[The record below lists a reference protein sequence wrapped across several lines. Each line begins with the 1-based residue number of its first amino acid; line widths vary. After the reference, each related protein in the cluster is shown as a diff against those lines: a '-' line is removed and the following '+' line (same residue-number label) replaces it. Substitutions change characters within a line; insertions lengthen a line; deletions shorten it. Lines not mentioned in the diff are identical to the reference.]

1 MRSTPLFAAA
11 ACAAVAL
18 PGQADST
25 YVALGDS
32 ITFGETD
39 LRYIQSDGDQG
50 YVELYADY
58 LGSIRGERP
67 NVVNLAIDGE
77 TADSFMDNTG
87 RVPPVVGRTDVP
99 LQLQNTSY
107 QPDDRPP
114 QQELFRRTVADQRAM
129 GNTIDTVS
137 ITLGFN
143 DLATVVPMPNS
154 LELIDPTLAAYR
166 ESYGEVLA
174 GIREELPD
182 ADLFVLGYFNPF
194 PANPESPAAPVFAE
208 GGPQLNAIIQDLAA
222 EYDGF
227 YVDTATPF
235 LGREAELTFIDENP
249 AGTEVP
255 EPHPFGSGIA
265 PIGNVHPNAAGYR
278 VIADQLIAVPTP
290 SAAGLGAV
298 MLLAGVARR
307 RRAA

>member
-1 MRSTPLFAAA
+1 MRTTPLLAAA
-11 ACAAVAL
+11 ACAVAL
-18 PGQADST
+18 PASAGST
-25 YVALGDS
+25 YLALGDS

-39 LRYIQSDGDQG
+39 LRYVQSDGDQG

-77 TADSFMDNTG
+77 TTDSFVDNTG
-87 RVPPVVGRTDVP
+87 RVPPVVGRTDIP

-114 QQELFRRTVADQRAM
+114 QQELFRRTLADQRAM

-143 DLATVVPMPNS
+143 DLAAVVPEPNS
-154 LELIDPTLAAYR
+154 LELIDPTLAVYR
-166 ESYGEVLA
+166 ENYDDILA
-174 GIREELPD
+174 DIRSELPD

-194 PANPESPAAPVFAE
+194 PADPESPAAPVFAE
-208 GGPQLNAIIQDLAA
+208 GGPQLNAIIEDLAA
-222 EYDGF
+222 RYDAF

-235 LGREAELTFIDENP
+235 LGREAELTFIDEFP
-249 AGTEVP
+249 AGSTVP
-255 EPHPFGSGIA
+255 LPHPFGPGIA

-278 VIADQLIAVPTP
+278 VIANQLIAVPTP
-290 SAAGLGAV
+290 SAVGLGAAA
-298 MLLAGVARR
+298 LLIGVSRR